1 MKKPGGVPAM
11 NTQNIARKK
20 KIEAQS
26 KQAKKYNKTL
36 KRAQGDATKIPGF
49 AFGRKTK

>member
-1 MKKPGGVPAM
+1 MKKSGGVPAK

-36 KRAQGDATKIPGF
+36 SKVKGDATKIPGF
-49 AFGRKTK
+49 AYGRKTK